1 MTAGLR
7 GLELRLPLSKFFGLI
22 GLLMLP
28 AAAQAA
34 LPAAQLLGTVV
45 DENGVAAAGVEV
57 VVRAPNG
64 QRQATYTDVAGHFAF
79 RALSVGSY
87 SVSLNKPGFFRLAHQ
102 AVQLHEGVNELSFT
116 LSHEFEI
123 HEKVEVVSSAQ
134 GIEPQESAHQEILV
148 AHEIRDI
155 PVPSTHDLKN
165 SLPAMPGVVQ
175 DPSGK
180 LHVAGGR
187 VGETQFLLD
196 GFEIGDPA
204 TGDITFRVNVDTVRA
219 VEVESGRYS
228 AAYPHA
234 GAGVLALDTTAGD
247 DRWRFGT
254 TNFVPGL
261 RVERGAHLGN
271 WYPRFTFSGPLRK
284 GRAWFSEATS
294 LQHTFALISQQ
305 PPGADTITQWAGDN
319 LLRLQLNLT
328 PTHVLQ
334 GSFLYNQSSASHL
347 GLGPFAPL
355 STTTHLAARRYFVS
369 LKDQIWWKN
378 MLLEVGAA
386 ADTGHSE
393 SQPRGSDTYVITPS
407 GTSGNFFEGLR
418 LRARRWQFLGNLT
431 MPSRRWHGS
440 HDFAVGVNLDAIDF
454 SHLALRHTIEVE
466 RSDTTLSRRTTFSG
480 PSQFHLSNTQIG
492 GYAQDFWRPLRSLL
506 LQFGIRSDGD
516 QIIHRALVEP
526 RIAANIL
533 PFRDDRAKLALAWG
547 IYYQPVELAVLGQ
560 GLDQQ
565 QTDVFFDNSGKS
577 PVSLASSFVLPTG
590 GLKQPRFYTTSVEW
604 IQKFGANSLA
614 SVHFSRR
621 IERFGLAYEKLQP
634 AQPGGLFLLQN
645 NRHDRYRSVEFSLR
659 HSFGRK
665 AELFGSFTR
674 SRASSNEVHDY
685 SLGELILSPQAS
697 GRVSWDAPNR
707 FLSWGWAPAPIWG
720 LLISYFFEYR
730 TGFPF
735 SVINQQQQLVGPP
748 NRLRFP
754 DYLSL
759 NLGIEKRFRFR
770 GYEWAARLAAVNVTG
785 HANSNAVINN
795 VDAPNFLRF
804 AGGQGRAVTARLR
817 LVGRK

>member
-1 MTAGLR
+1 M
-7 GLELRLPLSKFFGLI
+7 RLPFSKFLGLI

-28 AAAQAA
+28 AAAEAA
-34 LPAAQLLGTVV
+34 PPAAQLLGSVV
-45 DENGVAAAGVEV
+45 DENGLAVAGVEV
-57 VVRAPNG
+57 VLRAPNG
-64 QRQATYTDVAGHFAF
+64 QPQATYTDVAGRFAF
-79 RALSVGSY
+79 RALSVGDFR
-87 SVSLNKPGFFRLAHQ
+87 VSLNKPGFFRLVDQ
-102 AVQLHEGVNELSFT
+102 ALQLHEGVNEFSFT

-123 HEKVEVVSSAQ
+123 HEKVEVVSSAS
-134 GIEPQESAHQEILV
+134 GVEPQESAHQETLV

-175 DPSGK
+175 DSSGQ
-180 LHVAGGR
+180 LHVAGAR
-187 VGETQFLLD
+187 VGETQLLLD

-204 TGDITFRVNVDTVRA
+204 TGDMTFRVNVDTVRA

-228 AAYPHA
+228 AVYPHA
-234 GAGVLALDTTAGD
+234 GAGVLALDTTVGD

-254 TNFVPGL
+254 TNFIPGL

-271 WYPRFTFSGPLRK
+271 WYPRFTFSGPLSK
-284 GRAWFSEATS
+284 GRAWFSEAPS

-319 LLRLQLNLT
+319 LLRLQVNLT
-328 PTHVLQ
+328 PTNVLQ

-355 STTTHLAARRYFVS
+355 STTTNLTARRYFIS
-369 LKDQIWWKN
+369 LKDQIWWKS
-378 MLLEVGAA
+378 MLLELGAA
-386 ADTGHSE
+386 ADTGRSE
-393 SQPRGSDTYVITPS
+393 SQPRGSDTYVITPT
-407 GTSGNFFEGLR
+407 GTSGNFFESAS

-431 MPSRRWHGS
+431 MSSRHWHGS
-440 HDFAVGVNLDAIDF
+440 HNLAVGVNLDEIDF
-454 SHLALRHTIEVE
+454 SHLALRHAIEVE
-466 RSDTTLSRRTTFSG
+466 RADTTRSRRTTFSG
-480 PSQFHLSNTQIG
+480 PDQFRLSNTRTG
-492 GYAQDFWRPLRSLL
+492 GYAQDSWRPLRPLL

-516 QIIHRALVEP
+516 RIIHRALVEP
-526 RIAANIL
+526 RLAANIL
-533 PFRDDRAKLALAWG
+533 PFRDERAKLALAWG
-547 IYYQPVELAVLGQ
+547 VYYQPVDLAVLGQ

-565 QTDVFFDNSGKS
+565 QTDVFFDNNGN
-577 PVSLASSFVLPTG
+577 PVLGPLASGFVLPTR

-604 IQKFGANSLA
+604 IQKFGGNTLA
-614 SVHFSRR
+614 SVHFSNR
-621 IERFGLAYEKLQP
+621 IEHLGLAYEKLQP
-634 AQPGGLFLLQN
+634 GQPGGLFLLQN
-645 NRHDRYRSVEFSLR
+645 NRHDRYRSIGFSLR
-659 HSFGRK
+659 HSLGKK
-665 AELFGSFTR
+665 AELFGSYTR
-674 SRASSNEVHDY
+674 SRASSNEALDY

-697 GRVSWDAPNR
+697 GPVSWDAPNR

-720 LLISYFFEYR
+720 LLVSYFFEYR

-770 GYEWAARLAAVNVTG
+770 GYEWAARLAAINVTG
-785 HANSNAVINN
+785 HANPNAVINN
-795 VDAPNFLRF
+795 IDAPNFLSF
-804 AGGQGRAVTARLR
+804 AGGQGRALTARLR